1 MRTRISRFDRRPVWL
16 YIVCGLVLFFL
27 IMPVLII
34 IPMSFG
40 GSDFLEFPPSSFSL
54 RWYRDF
60 FSNPKWLNAAWNS
73 LRIAVC
79 TMVLACTLG
88 ISAALGITSKT
99 MKKGGKVFNVILLL
113 PMILP
118 SIIVAISMYMVYGQ
132 WKLIGTYT
140 GMVLAHTCLAIPMV
154 VTLTAASLY
163 GVDSNL
169 YDAARSLGATH
180 FTAVR
185 KIVLPLIR
193 PAILTSMLFAFVTSF
208 DESVVSVF
216 IARRNTAT
224 LPKLMFDSL
233 KYEVS
238 PAISAISF
246 LLIFATLAVFCLRF
260 VINAKKEAAHEKV
273 H

>member
-1 MRTRISRFDRRPVWL
+1 M
-16 YIVCGLVLFFL
+16 
-27 IMPVLII
+27 
-34 IPMSFG
+34 
-40 GSDFLEFPPSSFSL
+40 
-54 RWYRDF
+54 
-60 FSNPKWLNAAWNS
+60 N
-73 LRIAVC
+73 
-79 TMVLACTLG
+79 
-88 ISAALGITSKT
+88 SAALGITSKT
-99 MKKGGKVFNVILLL
+99 MKKGGKVQCHPAA

-208 DESVVSVF
+208 DESVISVF

-233 KYEVS
+233 VRGR
-238 PAISAISF
+238 PAISAISS
-246 LLIFATLAVFCLRF
+246 LLDLCSARRVLPAVRHQRQKGGC
-260 VINAKKEAAHEKV
+260 A
-273 H
+273 